1 MTSTMGQIITQFRT
15 FMLVSWGK
23 QFLHNM
29 KANDWK
35 GYSAMMGSMF
45 FASLSYMAQTQLN
58 AQFREDKEEFLK
70 ERLSVEAIGKAGFQR
85 SSWASLFPALVDTGS
100 GFFTDDPIFAYRS
113 TGLDTNLVSGIPTV
127 QLLSKGLATAQAAS
141 RSIVNPDL
149 QWSQGQQR
157 AANTLIPL
165 QNAIGIR
172 NALNKLVEMQPKYST
187 ME

>member
-1 MTSTMGQIITQFRT
+1 MR
-15 FMLVSWGK
+15 
-23 QFLHNM
+23 
-29 KANDWK
+29 
-35 GYSAMMGSMF
+35 F
-45 FASLSYMAQTQLN
+45 FAVRFLVFPALLIILAPQPSWSGDAEIEMMKQ
-58 AQFREDKEEFLK
+58 EIEFLK
-70 ERLSVEAIGKAGFQR
+70 ERLAIDAIAKAGFQR
-85 SSWASLFPALVDTGS
+85 SSWASLFPALVDTS
-100 GFFTDDPIFAYRS
+100 AAFFTDDPIFAYRT

-127 QLLSKGLATAQAAS
+127 QLLSKGLSTAQAAS
-141 RSIVNPDL
+141 RAIVNPDL